1 MTCHNSPVVDKTGTW
16 DLILAQSMTRI
27 WFELEFSILDM
38 IAQKPMNIFALIDEE
53 SVLGSGSDGSL
64 LNKLKSVHGQNEYYR
79 GKSVYWVAF

>member
-1 MTCHNSPVVDKTGTW
+1 
-16 DLILAQSMTRI
+16 
-27 WFELEFSILDM
+27 M

-79 GKSVYWVAF
+79 GTECLYWETLDFDPKQKLSWTGLSSPQISSKL